1 MSNARQDRMRARNSG
16 VGTVIGI
23 TLVLFMLGVLG
34 WLALNG
40 RAIERYFREN
50 MVMEVMM
57 ERGVKEVDV
66 MQFRKQLDTEPFTA
80 STGFITADEAAA
92 LMKAEL
98 GEDFLA
104 VTGANPLTASI
115 QLHLKPAYAQPDSM
129 KWIAEHLRQDR
140 RTGEVS
146 YNATVLDNIDANL
159 RKLTLIGGLFCL
171 LLLIIAVA
179 LINNTIRL
187 AIYSKRFLIRTMHLV
202 GATQWFIKKP
212 FLGRSLWQGLVAG
225 VLAIG
230 LLVAMLGAARN
241 YVPDLLAFTDVGA
254 LAALFG
260 GVLLLGLLI
269 SLVSTWFAVRR
280 YLRMRTDDLNFL

>member
-1 MSNARQDRMRARNSG
+1 MSNVRRDRLKARNSG

-80 STGFITADEAAA
+80 GTGFITADEAAA
-92 LMKAEL
+92 LMKEEL
-98 GEDFLA
+98 GEDFLG
-104 VTGANPLTASI
+104 VTGTNPLTASI

-146 YNATVLDNIDANL
+146 YNATVLENIDANL

-179 LINNTIRL
+179 LLNNTIRL

-230 LLVAMLGAARN
+230 LLVAMLGVARN
-241 YVPDLLAFTDVGA
+241 YVPDLLAFTDVVA
-254 LAALFG
+254 LAVLFG

-280 YLRMRTDDLNFL
+280 YLRMRTDDLNLT